1 MKKVIYLML
10 GILLSG
16 CFANTNETLKNN
28 RIDLGEINTNYYAD
42 RSVSSLEVPPDLTS
56 PSYDNAFRLSQF
68 VSDIDGNVINLT
80 NKPLETNKNNSK
92 VFSVPS
98 DITVRRIG
106 KRRWLEVDKSAE
118 VVWGLSKQFLKEK
131 GFVIKKSNQKI
142 GVMETDYRENIKPE
156 IPERSM
162 GLVRSLFSSLSED
175 INYTLPSVDKYKIR
189 VEPISNEK
197 SEVHLSL
204 STMTEVVDKSVG
216 MERTMWQHIDKDEIM
231 EAEMLLSLMLY
242 LGGDAA
248 EAREKILNAKEERKI
263 SVLLDK
269 DINNYAKLIFMLD
282 LADTWDN
289 VSWAISNLDLPLE
302 DKDIK
307 DKSFYINIA
316 RTADIGLFSKIFGDE
331 PIRKTFQI
339 QLKQVDINKTEVYFN
354 DVSEENQQATKD
366 FSFEIF
372 KKIKNQF

>member
-204 STMTEVVDKSVG
+204 STMSEVVDKSLG
-216 MERTMWQHIDKDEIM
+216 TERTMWQHKDKDEIM

>member
-16 CFANTNETLKNN
+16 CFANTNETVKNN

-204 STMTEVVDKSVG
+204 STMSEVVDKSLG
-216 MERTMWQHIDKDEIM
+216 TERTMWQHKDKDEIM

>member
-16 CFANTNETLKNN
+16 CFENTNETLKNN

-204 STMTEVVDKSVG
+204 STMSEVVDKSLG
-216 MERTMWQHIDKDEIM
+216 TERTMWQHKDKDEIM

>member
-204 STMTEVVDKSVG
+204 STMSEVVDKSLG
-216 MERTMWQHIDKDEIM
+216 IERTMWQHKDKDEIM

>member
-1 MKKVIYLML
+1 ML

-204 STMTEVVDKSVG
+204 STMSEVVDKSLG
-216 MERTMWQHIDKDEIM
+216 IERTMWQHKDKDEIM